1 MNSFLFEEI
10 NVHFPDDFLEMR
22 NVFDNLLSDRNSKYI
37 SFINPEIMMQQQK
50 DNLLHDYFVN
60 SRFNFID
67 GVGLLYAINKKLNM
81 NYSVKNRF
89 PGTDF
94 FEYLPKKEIKV
105 FLYGSKPGIPE
116 LAKQRIEKK
125 YAQDNHHLDITSNL
139 VLRPSRLYA
148 LQHRLLY
155 LRAVCR
161 WQQRVAGRHTH
172 HHRYGHRFSIAQQS
186 QQRECLQPP
195 HEHGH
200 AGRHPGAPHYGRRLQ
215 PLRHDAGG
223 EDQRSPF
230 RIARLSH
237 PHVPY
242 HHPCALHT
250 QFHRFHCSHQPSS
263 ELCQCRKHTDS
274 FLSFG
279 LAC

>member
-1 MNSFLFEEI
+1 MNSFLFEGI

-81 NYSVKNRF
+81 KYSVKNRF

-94 FEYLPKKEIKV
+94 FEYLPKKEIKF

-125 YAQDNHHLDITSNL
+125 YDNISIVGFFDGYTEIDNDKLVNSINSSNADVLVVCTGCPKQEKWIKDNIKKLKIPLVFGNGGAIDFWSGSVSRAPSYMINHGFEWLYRLSQD
-139 VLRPSRLYA
+139 
-148 LQHRLLY
+148 
-155 LRAVCR
+155 
-161 WQQRVAGRHTH
+161 
-172 HHRYGHRFSIAQQS
+172 FSIK
-186 QQRECLQPP
+186 
-195 HEHGH
+195 
-200 AGRHPGAPHYGRRLQ
+200 
-215 PLRHDAGG
+215 
-223 EDQRSPF
+223 
-230 RIARLSH
+230 RISRQIKLIKFFINYKFKK
-237 PHVPY
+237 Y
-242 HHPCALHT
+242 HIEKIL
-250 QFHRFHCSHQPSS
+250 
-263 ELCQCRKHTDS
+263 
-274 FLSFG
+274 
-279 LAC
+279 